1 MFHEGFI
8 HDIFYSGPKCL
19 INYIYLPFN
28 LFVHELAKWGQRE
41 GVKEHFW
48 QREALNMSHLIEV
61 IRAQNPRIYKGLC
74 GGRFIC
80 ISIGYLS
87 LIIFLLMVFILP
99 LPYGWVLR
107 HFLCRLGNGWHGSLQ
122 SWDSWAQISHGV
134 LWAPCHARSEL
145 LGRGAHRDLNFFFPV
160 FWLTSLL

>member
-19 INYIYLPFN
+19 INHIYLPFN

-107 HFLCRLGNGWHGSLQ
+107 HFLCRLGNGWHGSLGLLSTDQ
-122 SWDSWAQISHGV
+122 SWSAVSSMSCQ
-134 LWAPCHARSEL
+134 SEL